1 METGFFF
8 FFFFLNASNPQS
20 NIHMSFHSFIKYLLK
35 TYYLLGSV
43 LVDWAQQGNKRALQ
57 TWNLI
62 LERKHN
68 EQ

>member
-1 METGFFF
+1 METGFF